1 MSWFYNLRI
10 STKLRLSFGVLL
22 VLMIGIGY
30 SGYFGMMNIIP
41 NFDSMYKD
49 RLVPSIQFYRMLKN
63 VNEIRI
69 QAIRHINTNDSSEM
83 QRIEEIIKVL
93 QSDFNKNLEEYAA
106 TYLVREEVENLAKLR
121 KDLVQFNNA
130 LAKELT
136 ASRSLLRE
144 DALKLHLGEFS
155 DRTVAVTQTMNAL
168 VDV

>member
-22 VLMIGIGY
+22 VLIIGVGY

-63 VNEIRI
+63 VNEIRL

-121 KDLVQFNNA
+121 KDLIQFNNA

-136 ASRSLLRE
+136 ASRALLRE
-144 DALKLHLGEFS
+144 DALKLHLG
-155 DRTVAVTQTMNAL
+155 
-168 VDV
+168 